1 VIRTFDGMTFNEDS
15 QLSGG
20 KVKRRG
26 RTAAVGGGAV
36 GVGAIVVFLIAQFTG
51 FDLSGV
57 VGGGGG
63 LTQIQ
68 EQGETVDAAAQCRTG
83 RDANLDVECRM
94 EGAAESLDAYW
105 TNESRTL
112 GISYATPTFYLFDGS
127 TDTSC
132 GAASASTGPFYCPPD
147 RAIYLDTAFYDDLQ
161 SRYGSSG
168 GPLAQMYVVAHEWGH
183 HVQQLQGTFAD
194 TDRSGTG
201 ASSGSVRV
209 ELQADCYAGAWVGD
223 AATTEDA
230 NGETF
235 FEPISRTEIADALSA
250 ASAVGDDS
258 IQERSGGRVDPDSF
272 THGSSEQRQ
281 QWFLRGY
288 EQGATGCDTFSV
300 PGSSL

>member
-1 VIRTFDGMTFNEDS
+1 MTFNDDS
-15 QLSGG
+15 QLRGG

-26 RTAAVGGGAV
+26 RTTAIGGGAV

-51 FDLSGV
+51 FDLSGI
-57 VGGGGG
+57 VGGGNG
-63 LTQIQ
+63 LTTIQ
-68 EQGETVDAAAQCRTG
+68 QGGESADAAPECRTG
-83 RDANLDVECRM
+83 RDANLRVECRM

-105 TNESRTL
+105 TSEARSL
-112 GISYATPTFYLFDGS
+112 GISYTSPEFFLFQDS

-132 GAASASTGPFYCPPD
+132 GQASAATGPFYCPPD
-147 RAIYLDTAFYDDLQ
+147 RAVFLDTAFYDDLQ
-161 SRYGSSG
+161 SQYGSSG

-183 HVQQLQGTFAD
+183 HIQQLQGSFAN

-223 AATTEDA
+223 AATTKDA

-235 FEPISRTEIADALSA
+235 FEPITRSQITDALSA

-258 IQERSGGRVDPDSF
+258 IQERATGRVDPDSF

-281 QWFLRGY
+281 RWFLRGY
-288 EQGATGCDTFSV
+288 QQGATSCDTLSI
-300 PGSSL
+300 PGSAL

>member
-1 VIRTFDGMTFNEDS
+1 MTFNDDS
-15 QLSGG
+15 QLRGG

-26 RTAAVGGGAV
+26 RTTAIGGGAV

-51 FDLSGV
+51 FDLSRI
-57 VGGGGG
+57 VGGGTG
-63 LTQIQ
+63 LTTIQ
-68 EQGETVDAAAQCRTG
+68 QGGESVDAAPECRTG
-83 RDANLDVECRM
+83 RDANLRVECRM

-105 TNESRTL
+105 TSEARSL
-112 GISYATPTFYLFDGS
+112 GISYTSPEFFLFQDS

-132 GAASASTGPFYCPPD
+132 GQASAATGPFYCPPD
-147 RAIYLDTAFYDDLQ
+147 RAIFLDTAFYDDLQ
-161 SRYGSSG
+161 SQYGSSG

-183 HVQQLQGTFAD
+183 HVQQLQGSFAN

-235 FEPISRTEIADALSA
+235 FEPITRSQITDALSA

-258 IQERSGGRVDPDSF
+258 IQERATGRVDPDSF

-281 QWFLRGY
+281 RWFLQGY
-288 EQGATGCDTFSV
+288 QQGATSCDTLSI
-300 PGSSL
+300 PGSAL

>member
-1 VIRTFDGMTFNEDS
+1 MTFNDDS
-15 QLSGG
+15 QLRGG

-26 RTAAVGGGAV
+26 RSTAIGGGAV

-51 FDLSGV
+51 FDLSGI
-57 VGGGGG
+57 VGGGNG
-63 LTQIQ
+63 LTTIQ
-68 EQGETVDAAAQCRTG
+68 QQGESVDAAPECRTG
-83 RDANLDVECRM
+83 RDANLRVECRM

-105 TNESRTL
+105 TSEARSL
-112 GISYATPTFYLFDGS
+112 GISYTSPEFFLFQDS

-132 GAASASTGPFYCPPD
+132 GQASAATGPFYCPPD
-147 RAIYLDTAFYDDLQ
+147 RAIFLDTAFYDDLQ
-161 SRYGSSG
+161 SQYGSSG

-183 HVQQLQGTFAD
+183 HVQQLQGSFAN

-235 FEPISRTEIADALSA
+235 FEPITRSQITDALSA

-258 IQERSGGRVDPDSF
+258 IQERATGRVDPDSF

-281 QWFLRGY
+281 RWFLRGY
-288 EQGATGCDTFSV
+288 QQGATSCDTLSI
-300 PGSSL
+300 PGSAL

>member
-1 VIRTFDGMTFNEDS
+1 MTFNDDS
-15 QLSGG
+15 QLRGG

-26 RTAAVGGGAV
+26 RTTAIGGGAV

-51 FDLSGV
+51 FDLSGI
-57 VGGGGG
+57 VGGGNG
-63 LTQIQ
+63 LTTIQ
-68 EQGETVDAAAQCRTG
+68 QEGESVDAAPECRTG
-83 RDANLDVECRM
+83 RDANLRVECRM

-105 TNESRTL
+105 TSEARSL
-112 GISYATPTFYLFDGS
+112 GISYTAPEFFLFQDS

-132 GAASASTGPFYCPPD
+132 GQASAATGPFYCPPD
-147 RAIYLDTAFYDDLQ
+147 RAIFLDTAFYDDLQ
-161 SRYGSSG
+161 SQYGSSG

-183 HVQQLQGTFAD
+183 HIQQLQGSFAN

-235 FEPISRTEIADALSA
+235 FEPITRSQITDALSA

-258 IQERSGGRVDPDSF
+258 IQERATGRVDPDSF

-281 QWFLRGY
+281 RWFLRGY
-288 EQGATGCDTFSV
+288 QQGATSCDTLSI
-300 PGSSL
+300 PGSAL

>member
-1 VIRTFDGMTFNEDS
+1 MTFNDDS
-15 QLSGG
+15 RLRRG

-26 RTAAVGGGAV
+26 RTTAIGGGAV

-51 FDLSGV
+51 FDLSGI
-57 VGGGGG
+57 VGGGTG
-63 LTQIQ
+63 LTTIQ
-68 EQGETVDAAAQCRTG
+68 QEGESADAAPECRTG
-83 RDANLDVECRM
+83 RDANLRVECRM

-105 TNESRTL
+105 TSEARSL
-112 GISYATPTFYLFDGS
+112 GISYTSPEFFLFQDS

-132 GAASASTGPFYCPPD
+132 GQASAATGPFYCPPD
-147 RAIYLDTAFYDDLQ
+147 RAIFLDTAFYDDLQ
-161 SRYGSSG
+161 SQYGSSG

-183 HVQQLQGTFAD
+183 HVQQLQGSFAN

-223 AATTEDA
+223 AATTKDA

-235 FEPISRTEIADALSA
+235 FEPITRSQITDALSA

-258 IQERSGGRVDPDSF
+258 IQERATGRVDPDSF

-281 QWFLRGY
+281 RWFLRGY
-288 EQGATGCDTFSV
+288 QQGATSCDTLSI
-300 PGSSL
+300 PGSAL

>member
-1 VIRTFDGMTFNEDS
+1 MTFNDDS
-15 QLSGG
+15 QLRGG

-26 RTAAVGGGAV
+26 RTTAIGGGAV
-36 GVGAIVVFLIAQFTG
+36 GVGAIVVFLILQFTG
-51 FDLSGV
+51 FDVSGI
-57 VGGGGG
+57 VGGGNG
-63 LTQIQ
+63 LTTIQ
-68 EQGETVDAAAQCRTG
+68 QGGESVDAAPECRTG
-83 RDANLDVECRM
+83 RDANLRVECRM

-105 TNESRTL
+105 TSEARSL
-112 GISYATPTFYLFDGS
+112 GISYTAPEFFLFQDS

-132 GAASASTGPFYCPPD
+132 GQASAATGPFYCPPD
-147 RAIYLDTAFYDDLQ
+147 RAVFLDTAFYDDLQ
-161 SRYGSSG
+161 SQYGSSG
-168 GPLAQMYVVAHEWGH
+168 GPLAQMYVVAHEWAH
-183 HVQQLQGTFAD
+183 HIQQLQGSFAN

-235 FEPISRTEIADALSA
+235 FEPITRSQITDALSA

-258 IQERSGGRVDPDSF
+258 IQERATGRVDPDSF

-281 QWFLRGY
+281 RWFLRGY
-288 EQGATGCDTFSV
+288 QQGATSCDTLSI
-300 PGSSL
+300 PGSAL

>member
-1 VIRTFDGMTFNEDS
+1 MTFNDDS
-15 QLSGG
+15 RLSGG

-26 RTAAVGGGAV
+26 RNTAIGGGAV

-51 FDLSGV
+51 VDLSGLV
-57 VGGGGG
+57 GGGGGG

-68 EQGETVDAAAQCRTG
+68 QQGEAVDAAPECRTG
-83 RDANLDVECRM
+83 EDANKSVDCRM

-105 TNESRTL
+105 TAEARQL
-112 GISYATPTFYLFDGS
+112 GIGYRSPDFWLFDGS

-132 GAASASTGPFYCPPD
+132 GQASASTGPFYCPPD
-147 RAIYLDTAFYDDLQ
+147 RAIYLDTAFYEDLQ

-183 HVQQLQGTFAD
+183 HIQQLQGSFAN

-230 NGETF
+230 DGRTF
-235 FEPISRTEIADALSA
+235 FEPITRSEIDDALSA

-258 IQERSGGRVDPDSF
+258 IQERATGRVDPDSF
-272 THGSSEQRQ
+272 THGTSEQRQ
-281 QWFLRGY
+281 RWFLQGY
-288 EQGATGCDTFSV
+288 QRGATSCDTFSV

>member
-1 VIRTFDGMTFNEDS
+1 MTFNDDS
-15 QLSGG
+15 QLRGG

-26 RTAAVGGGAV
+26 RTTAIGGGAV

-51 FDLSGV
+51 VDLSGI
-57 VGGGGG
+57 VGGGNG
-63 LTQIQ
+63 LTTIQ
-68 EQGETVDAAAQCRTG
+68 QGGESVDAAPECRTG
-83 RDANLDVECRM
+83 RDANLRVECRM

-105 TNESRTL
+105 TSEARSL
-112 GISYATPTFYLFDGS
+112 GISYTSPEFFLFQDS

-132 GAASASTGPFYCPPD
+132 GQASAATGPFYCPPD
-147 RAIYLDTAFYDDLQ
+147 RAIFLDTAFYDDLQ
-161 SRYGSSG
+161 SQYGSSG
-168 GPLAQMYVVAHEWGH
+168 GALAQMYVVAHEWGH
-183 HVQQLQGTFAD
+183 HIQQLQGSFAN

-235 FEPISRTEIADALSA
+235 FEPITRSQITDALSA

-258 IQERSGGRVDPDSF
+258 IQERATGRVDPDSF

-281 QWFLRGY
+281 RWFLRGY
-288 EQGATGCDTFSV
+288 QQGATSCDTLSI
-300 PGSSL
+300 PGSAL

>member
-1 VIRTFDGMTFNEDS
+1 MTFNDDS
-15 QLSGG
+15 QLRGG

-26 RTAAVGGGAV
+26 RSTAIGGGAV

-51 FDLSGV
+51 FDLSGI
-57 VGGGGG
+57 VGGGNG
-63 LTQIQ
+63 LTTIQ
-68 EQGETVDAAAQCRTG
+68 QQGESVDAAPECRTG
-83 RDANLDVECRM
+83 RDANLRVECRM

-105 TNESRTL
+105 TSEARSL
-112 GISYATPTFYLFDGS
+112 GISYTSPEFFLFQDS

-132 GAASASTGPFYCPPD
+132 GQASAATGPFYCPPD
-147 RAIYLDTAFYDDLQ
+147 RAIFLDTAFYDDLQ
-161 SRYGSSG
+161 SQYGSSG

-183 HVQQLQGTFAD
+183 HVQQLQGSFAN

-235 FEPISRTEIADALSA
+235 FEPITRSQITDALSA

-258 IQERSGGRVDPDSF
+258 IQERATGRVDPDSF

-281 QWFLRGY
+281 SWFLRGY
-288 EQGATGCDTFSV
+288 QQGATSCDTLSI
-300 PGSSL
+300 PGSAL

>member
-1 VIRTFDGMTFNEDS
+1 MTFNDDS
-15 QLSGG
+15 QLRGG

-26 RTAAVGGGAV
+26 RTTAIGGGAV
-36 GVGAIVVFLIAQFTG
+36 GVGAIVVFLILQFTG
-51 FDLSGV
+51 VDVSGI
-57 VGGGGG
+57 VGGGNG
-63 LTQIQ
+63 LTTIQ
-68 EQGETVDAAAQCRTG
+68 QGGESVDAAPECRTG
-83 RDANLDVECRM
+83 RDANLRVECRM

-105 TNESRTL
+105 TSEARSL
-112 GISYATPTFYLFDGS
+112 GISYTSPEFFLFQDS

-132 GAASASTGPFYCPPD
+132 GQASAATGPFYCPPD
-147 RAIYLDTAFYDDLQ
+147 RAIFLDTAFYDDLQ
-161 SRYGSSG
+161 SQYGSSG

-183 HVQQLQGTFAD
+183 HVQQLQGSFAN

-223 AATTEDA
+223 AATTEDS

-235 FEPISRTEIADALSA
+235 FEPITRSQITDALSA

-258 IQERSGGRVDPDSF
+258 IQERATGRVDPDSF

-281 QWFLRGY
+281 RWFLRGY
-288 EQGATGCDTFSV
+288 QQGATSCDTLSI
-300 PGSSL
+300 PGSAL

>member
-1 VIRTFDGMTFNEDS
+1 MTFNDDS
-15 QLSGG
+15 QLRGG

-26 RTAAVGGGAV
+26 RTTAIGGGAV

-51 FDLSGV
+51 FDLSGI
-57 VGGGGG
+57 VGGGTG
-63 LTQIQ
+63 LTTIQ
-68 EQGETVDAAAQCRTG
+68 QEGESADAAPECRTG
-83 RDANLDVECRM
+83 RDANLRVECRM

-105 TNESRTL
+105 TSEARSL
-112 GISYATPTFYLFDGS
+112 GISYTSPEFFLFQDS

-132 GAASASTGPFYCPPD
+132 GQASAATGPFYCPPD
-147 RAIYLDTAFYDDLQ
+147 RAIFLDTAFYDDLQ
-161 SRYGSSG
+161 SQYGSSG

-183 HVQQLQGTFAD
+183 HVQQLQGSFAN

-223 AATTEDA
+223 AATTKDA

-235 FEPISRTEIADALSA
+235 FEPITRSQITDALSA

-258 IQERSGGRVDPDSF
+258 IQERATGRVDPDSF

-281 QWFLRGY
+281 RWFLRGY
-288 EQGATGCDTFSV
+288 QQGATSCDTLSI
-300 PGSSL
+300 PGSAL

>member
-1 VIRTFDGMTFNEDS
+1 MTFNDDS
-15 QLSGG
+15 RLRGG

-26 RTAAVGGGAV
+26 RTTAIGGGAV

-51 FDLSGV
+51 FDVSGI
-57 VGGGGG
+57 VGGGNG
-63 LTQIQ
+63 LTTIQ
-68 EQGETVDAAAQCRTG
+68 QGGESVDAAPECRTG
-83 RDANLDVECRM
+83 RDANLRVECRM

-105 TNESRTL
+105 TSEARSL
-112 GISYATPTFYLFDGS
+112 GISYTSPEFFLFQDS

-132 GAASASTGPFYCPPD
+132 GQASAATGPFYCPPD
-147 RAIYLDTAFYDDLQ
+147 RAVFLDTAFYDDLQ
-161 SRYGSSG
+161 SQYGSSG

-183 HVQQLQGTFAD
+183 HVQQLQGSFAN

-223 AATTEDA
+223 AATTKDA

-235 FEPISRTEIADALSA
+235 FEPITRSQITDALSA

-258 IQERSGGRVDPDSF
+258 IQERATGRVDPDSF

-281 QWFLRGY
+281 RWFLRGY
-288 EQGATGCDTFSV
+288 QQGATSCDTLSI
-300 PGSSL
+300 PGSAL

>member
-1 VIRTFDGMTFNEDS
+1 MTFNDDS
-15 QLSGG
+15 RLRGG

-26 RTAAVGGGAV
+26 RTTAIGGGAV
-36 GVGAIVVFLIAQFTG
+36 GLTAIVVFVIAQFTG
-51 FDLSGV
+51 FDLSGI
-57 VGGGGG
+57 VGGGNG
-63 LTQIQ
+63 LTTIQ
-68 EQGETVDAAAQCRTG
+68 QEGESPDAAPECRTG
-83 RDANLDVECRM
+83 RDANLRVECRM

-105 TNESRTL
+105 TSEARSL
-112 GISYATPTFYLFDGS
+112 GISYTSPDFFLFQDS

-132 GAASASTGPFYCPPD
+132 GQASAATGPFYCPPD
-147 RAIYLDTAFYDDLQ
+147 RAIFLDTAFYDDLQ
-161 SRYGSSG
+161 SQYGSSG

-183 HVQQLQGTFAD
+183 HVQQLQGSFAN

-223 AATTEDA
+223 AATTKDA

-235 FEPISRTEIADALSA
+235 FEPITRSQITDALSA

-258 IQERSGGRVDPDSF
+258 IQERATGRVDPDSF

-281 QWFLRGY
+281 RWFLRGY
-288 EQGATGCDTFSV
+288 QQGATSCDTLSI
-300 PGSSL
+300 PGSAL

>member
-1 VIRTFDGMTFNEDS
+1 MTFNDDS
-15 QLSGG
+15 RLRGG

-26 RTAAVGGGAV
+26 RTTAIGGGAV

-51 FDLSGV
+51 FDLSGI
-57 VGGGGG
+57 VGGGTGV
-63 LTQIQ
+63 TTIQ
-68 EQGETVDAAAQCRTG
+68 QEGESADAAPECRTG
-83 RDANLDVECRM
+83 RDANLRVECRM

-105 TNESRTL
+105 TSEARSL
-112 GISYATPTFYLFDGS
+112 GTSYTSPEFFLFQDS

-132 GAASASTGPFYCPPD
+132 GQASAATGPFYCPPD
-147 RAIYLDTAFYDDLQ
+147 RAIFLDTAFYDDLQ
-161 SRYGSSG
+161 SQYGSSG

-183 HVQQLQGTFAD
+183 HVQQLQGSFAN

-223 AATTEDA
+223 AATTKDA

-235 FEPISRTEIADALSA
+235 FEPITRSQITDALSA

-258 IQERSGGRVDPDSF
+258 IQERATGRVDPDSF

-281 QWFLRGY
+281 RWFLRGY
-288 EQGATGCDTFSV
+288 QQGATSCDTLSI
-300 PGSSL
+300 PGSAL

>member
-1 VIRTFDGMTFNEDS
+1 MTFNDDS
-15 QLSGG
+15 QLRGG

-26 RTAAVGGGAV
+26 RTTAIGGGAV

-51 FDLSGV
+51 FDLSGI
-57 VGGGGG
+57 VGSGNG
-63 LTQIQ
+63 LTTIQ
-68 EQGETVDAAAQCRTG
+68 QGGESVDAAPECRTG
-83 RDANLDVECRM
+83 RDANLRVECRM

-105 TNESRTL
+105 TSEARSL
-112 GISYATPTFYLFDGS
+112 GISYTSPEFFLFQDS

-132 GAASASTGPFYCPPD
+132 GQASAATGPFYCPPD
-147 RAIYLDTAFYDDLQ
+147 RAIFLDTAFYDDLQ
-161 SRYGSSG
+161 SQYGSSG

-183 HVQQLQGTFAD
+183 HVQQLQGSFAN
-194 TDRSGTG
+194 TDRSGAG

-235 FEPISRTEIADALSA
+235 FEPITRSQITDALSA

-258 IQERSGGRVDPDSF
+258 IQERATGRVDPDSF

-281 QWFLRGY
+281 RWFLRGY
-288 EQGATGCDTFSV
+288 QQGATSCDTLSI
-300 PGSSL
+300 PGSAL

>member
-1 VIRTFDGMTFNEDS
+1 MTFNDDS
-15 QLSGG
+15 QLRGG

-26 RTAAVGGGAV
+26 RTTAIGGGAV

-51 FDLSGV
+51 FDLSGI
-57 VGGGGG
+57 VGGNG
-63 LTQIQ
+63 LTTIQ
-68 EQGETVDAAAQCRTG
+68 QEGESVDAAPECRTG
-83 RDANLDVECRM
+83 RDANLRVECRM

-105 TNESRTL
+105 TSEARSL
-112 GISYATPTFYLFDGS
+112 GISYTSPDFFLFQDS

-132 GAASASTGPFYCPPD
+132 GQASAATGPFYCPPD
-147 RAIYLDTAFYDDLQ
+147 RAVFLDTAFYDDLQ
-161 SRYGSSG
+161 SQYGSSG
-168 GPLAQMYVVAHEWGH
+168 GPLAQMYVVAHEWAH
-183 HVQQLQGTFAD
+183 HIQQLQGSFAN

-223 AATTEDA
+223 AATTKDA

-235 FEPISRTEIADALSA
+235 FEPITRTQITDALSA

-258 IQERSGGRVDPDSF
+258 IQERATGRVDPDSF

-281 QWFLRGY
+281 RWFLRGY
-288 EQGATGCDTFSV
+288 QQGATSCDTLSI
-300 PGSSL
+300 PGSAL

>member
-1 VIRTFDGMTFNEDS
+1 MTFNDDTRL
-15 QLSGG
+15 QGG

-26 RTAAVGGGAV
+26 RTTAIGGGAL
-36 GVGAIVVFLIAQFTG
+36 GVTAIVVFLIAQFTG
-51 FDLSGV
+51 VDLGGL

-63 LTQIQ
+63 LTPIQ
-68 EQGETVDAAAQCRTG
+68 QGGAEATPIAECQTG
-83 RDANLDVECRM
+83 RDANADVECRM

-105 TNESRTL
+105 SAESQEL
-112 GISYATPTFYLFDGS
+112 GTSYSTPDFFLFDGS
-127 TDTSC
+127 TDTGC
-132 GAASASTGPFYCPPD
+132 GTASAATGPFYCPPD
-147 RAIYLDTAFYDDLQ
+147 RAIFLDTAFYDDLK
-161 SRYGSSG
+161 STYGSSG

-223 AATTEDA
+223 AATTKAAD
-230 NGETF
+230 GSTF
-235 FEPISRTEIADALSA
+235 FEPVTRAQIADALSA

-258 IQERSGGRVDPDSF
+258 IQEKATGQVDPDSF

-281 QWFLRGY
+281 RWFERGY
-288 EQGATGCDTFSV
+288 ERGATSCDTLSV

>member
-1 VIRTFDGMTFNEDS
+1 MTFNDDS
-15 QLSGG
+15 QLRGG

-26 RTAAVGGGAV
+26 RTTAIGGGAV

-51 FDLSGV
+51 FDLSGI
-57 VGGGGG
+57 VGGNG
-63 LTQIQ
+63 LTTIQ
-68 EQGETVDAAAQCRTG
+68 QGGESVDAAPECRTG
-83 RDANLDVECRM
+83 RDANLRVECRM

-105 TNESRTL
+105 TSEARSL
-112 GISYATPTFYLFDGS
+112 GISYTSPEFFLFQDS

-132 GAASASTGPFYCPPD
+132 GQASAATGPFYCPPD
-147 RAIYLDTAFYDDLQ
+147 RAVFLDTAFYDDLQ
-161 SRYGSSG
+161 SQYGSSS

-183 HVQQLQGTFAD
+183 HVQQLQGSFAN

-223 AATTEDA
+223 AATTKDA

-235 FEPISRTEIADALSA
+235 FEPITRSQITDALSA

-258 IQERSGGRVDPDSF
+258 IQARATGRVDPDSF

-281 QWFLRGY
+281 RWFLRGY
-288 EQGATGCDTFSV
+288 QQGATSCDTLSI
-300 PGSSL
+300 PGSAL

>member
-1 VIRTFDGMTFNEDS
+1 MTFNDDS
-15 QLSGG
+15 RLRGG

-26 RTAAVGGGAV
+26 RTTAIGGGAV

-51 FDLSGV
+51 FDLSGI
-57 VGGGGG
+57 VGGGNG
-63 LTQIQ
+63 LTTIQ
-68 EQGETVDAAAQCRTG
+68 QEGESADAAPECRTG
-83 RDANLDVECRM
+83 RDANLRVECRM

-105 TNESRTL
+105 TSEARSL
-112 GISYATPTFYLFDGS
+112 GISYTSPEFFLFQDS

-132 GAASASTGPFYCPPD
+132 GQASAATGPFYCPPD
-147 RAIYLDTAFYDDLQ
+147 RAVFLDTAFYDDLQ
-161 SRYGSSG
+161 SQYGSSG

-183 HVQQLQGTFAD
+183 HIQQLQGSFAN

-223 AATTEDA
+223 AATTKDA

-235 FEPISRTEIADALSA
+235 FEPITRTQITDALSA

-258 IQERSGGRVDPDSF
+258 IQERATGRVDPDSF

-281 QWFLRGY
+281 RWFLRGY
-288 EQGATGCDTFSV
+288 QQGATSCDTLSI
-300 PGSSL
+300 PGSAL

>member
-1 VIRTFDGMTFNEDS
+1 MTFNDDS
-15 QLSGG
+15 QLRGG

-26 RTAAVGGGAV
+26 RTTAIGGGAV
-36 GVGAIVVFLIAQFTG
+36 GVGAIVVFLILQFTG
-51 FDLSGV
+51 VDVSGI
-57 VGGGGG
+57 VGGGNG
-63 LTQIQ
+63 LTTIQ
-68 EQGETVDAAAQCRTG
+68 QEGESADAAPECRTG
-83 RDANLDVECRM
+83 RDANLRVECRM

-105 TNESRTL
+105 TSEARSL
-112 GISYATPTFYLFDGS
+112 GISYTSPEFFLFQDS

-132 GAASASTGPFYCPPD
+132 GQASAATGPFYCPPD
-147 RAIYLDTAFYDDLQ
+147 RAVFLDTAFYDDLQ
-161 SRYGSSG
+161 SQYGSSG

-183 HVQQLQGTFAD
+183 HIQQLQGSFAN

-235 FEPISRTEIADALSA
+235 FEPITRSQITDALSA

-258 IQERSGGRVDPDSF
+258 IQERATGRVDPDSF

-281 QWFLRGY
+281 RWFLRGY
-288 EQGATGCDTFSV
+288 QQGATSCDTLSI
-300 PGSSL
+300 PGSAL

>member
-1 VIRTFDGMTFNEDS
+1 MTFNDDS
-15 QLSGG
+15 QLRGG

-26 RTAAVGGGAV
+26 RTTAIGGGAV
-36 GVGAIVVFLIAQFTG
+36 GLTAIVVFVIAQFTG
-51 FDLSGV
+51 FDLSGI
-57 VGGGGG
+57 VGGGNG
-63 LTQIQ
+63 LTTIQ
-68 EQGETVDAAAQCRTG
+68 QEGESPDAAPECRTG
-83 RDANLDVECRM
+83 RDANLRVECRM

-105 TNESRTL
+105 TSEARSL
-112 GISYATPTFYLFDGS
+112 GISYTSPEFFLFQDS

-132 GAASASTGPFYCPPD
+132 GQASAATGPFYCPPD
-147 RAIYLDTAFYDDLQ
+147 RAIFLDTAFYDDLQ
-161 SRYGSSG
+161 SQYGSSG

-183 HVQQLQGTFAD
+183 HVQQLQGSFAN

-223 AATTEDA
+223 AATTKDA

-235 FEPISRTEIADALSA
+235 FEPITRSQITDALSA

-258 IQERSGGRVDPDSF
+258 IQERATGRVDPDSF

-281 QWFLRGY
+281 RWFLRGY
-288 EQGATGCDTFSV
+288 RQGATSCDTLSI
-300 PGSSL
+300 PGSAL

>member
-1 VIRTFDGMTFNEDS
+1 MTFNDDS
-15 QLSGG
+15 HLRGG

-26 RTAAVGGGAV
+26 RTTAIGGGAV

-51 FDLSGV
+51 FDLSGI
-57 VGGGGG
+57 VGGGNG
-63 LTQIQ
+63 LTTIQ
-68 EQGETVDAAAQCRTG
+68 QEGESVDAAPECRTG
-83 RDANLDVECRM
+83 RDANLRVECRM

-105 TNESRTL
+105 TSEARSL
-112 GISYATPTFYLFDGS
+112 GISYTAPDFFLFQDS

-132 GAASASTGPFYCPPD
+132 GQASAATGPFYCPPD
-147 RAIYLDTAFYDDLQ
+147 RAVFLDTAFYDDLQ
-161 SRYGSSG
+161 SQYGSSG
-168 GPLAQMYVVAHEWGH
+168 GPLAQMYVVAHEWAH
-183 HVQQLQGTFAD
+183 HIQQLQASFAN

-235 FEPISRTEIADALSA
+235 FEPITRSQITDALSA

-258 IQERSGGRVDPDSF
+258 IQERATGRVDPDSF

-281 QWFLRGY
+281 RWFLRGY
-288 EQGATGCDTFSV
+288 QQGATSCDTLSI
-300 PGSSL
+300 PGSAL

>member
-1 VIRTFDGMTFNEDS
+1 MTFNDDS
-15 QLSGG
+15 QLRGG

-26 RTAAVGGGAV
+26 RTTAIGGGAV

-51 FDLSGV
+51 FDLSGI
-57 VGGGGG
+57 VGGNG
-63 LTQIQ
+63 LTTIQ
-68 EQGETVDAAAQCRTG
+68 QEGESVDAAPECRTG
-83 RDANLDVECRM
+83 RDANLRVECRM

-105 TNESRTL
+105 TSEARSL
-112 GISYATPTFYLFDGS
+112 GISYTSPEFFLFQDS

-132 GAASASTGPFYCPPD
+132 GQASAATGPFYCPPD
-147 RAIYLDTAFYDDLQ
+147 RAVFLDTAFYDDLQ
-161 SRYGSSG
+161 SQYGSSG

-183 HVQQLQGTFAD
+183 HIQQLQGSFAN

-201 ASSGSVRV
+201 ATSGSVRV

-235 FEPISRTEIADALSA
+235 FEPITRSQITDALSA

-258 IQERSGGRVDPDSF
+258 IQERATGRVDPDSF

-281 QWFLRGY
+281 RWFLRGY
-288 EQGATGCDTFSV
+288 QQGATSCDTLSI
-300 PGSSL
+300 PGSAL

>member
-1 VIRTFDGMTFNEDS
+1 MTFNDDS
-15 QLSGG
+15 QLRGG

-26 RTAAVGGGAV
+26 RTTAIGGGAV
-36 GVGAIVVFLIAQFTG
+36 GLGAIVVFVIAQFTG
-51 FDLSGV
+51 FDLSGI
-57 VGGGGG
+57 VGGGNG
-63 LTQIQ
+63 LTTIQ
-68 EQGETVDAAAQCRTG
+68 QGGESADAAPECRTG
-83 RDANLDVECRM
+83 RDANLRVECRM

-105 TNESRTL
+105 TSEARSL
-112 GISYATPTFYLFDGS
+112 GISYTSPEFFLFQDS

-132 GAASASTGPFYCPPD
+132 GQASAATGPFYCPPD
-147 RAIYLDTAFYDDLQ
+147 RAIFLDTAFYDDLQ
-161 SRYGSSG
+161 SQYGSSG

-183 HVQQLQGTFAD
+183 HVQQLQGSFAN

-235 FEPISRTEIADALSA
+235 FEPITRSQIADALSA

-258 IQERSGGRVDPDSF
+258 IQERATGRVDPDSF

-281 QWFLRGY
+281 RWFLRGY
-288 EQGATGCDTFSV
+288 QQGATSCDTLSI
-300 PGSSL
+300 PGSAL

>member
-1 VIRTFDGMTFNEDS
+1 MTFNDDS
-15 QLSGG
+15 RLRGG

-26 RTAAVGGGAV
+26 RTTAIGGGAV

-51 FDLSGV
+51 FDLSGI
-57 VGGGGG
+57 VGGGNG
-63 LTQIQ
+63 LTTIQ
-68 EQGETVDAAAQCRTG
+68 QEGESADAAPECRTG
-83 RDANLDVECRM
+83 RDANLRVECRM

-105 TNESRTL
+105 TSEARSL
-112 GISYATPTFYLFDGS
+112 GISYTSPEFFLFQDS

-132 GAASASTGPFYCPPD
+132 GQASAATGPFYCPPD
-147 RAIYLDTAFYDDLQ
+147 RAIFLDTAFYDDLQ
-161 SRYGSSG
+161 SQYGSSG

-183 HVQQLQGTFAD
+183 HVQQLQGSFAN

-235 FEPISRTEIADALSA
+235 FEPITRSQITDALSA

-258 IQERSGGRVDPDSF
+258 IQERATGRVDPDSF

-281 QWFLRGY
+281 RWFLRGY
-288 EQGATGCDTFSV
+288 QQGATSCDTLSI
-300 PGSSL
+300 PGSAL